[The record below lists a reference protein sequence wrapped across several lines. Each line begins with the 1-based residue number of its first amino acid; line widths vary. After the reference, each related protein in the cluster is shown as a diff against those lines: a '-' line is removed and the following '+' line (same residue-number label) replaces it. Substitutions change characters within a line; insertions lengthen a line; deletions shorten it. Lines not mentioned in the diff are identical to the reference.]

1 MKQISKTDFARL
13 RDYATILDNIRDEID
28 AVVNEANEK
37 IAAIMENFNN
47 YVDEGSGFV
56 SDLANEAEAYY
67 DERSEVWKDGETG
80 QMYYDWLT
88 DLQNCAS
95 ELESRSFE
103 LDASEITSEI
113 GAMCE
118 TINNVRQ
125 SPDE

>member
-13 RDYATILDNIRDEID
+13 RDYATVLDNIRDEID

-37 IAAIMENFNN
+37 IAAIMENLND
-47 YVDEGSGFV
+47 YIDEGNGFV
-56 SDLANEAEAYY
+56 SDLASEAESYY
-67 DERSEVWKDGETG
+67 DERSDNWRDGDNG
-80 QMYYDWLT
+80 QMYYDWLSEI
-88 DLQNCAS
+88 QNCAN
-95 ELESRSFE
+95 ELESRNFA

-113 GAMCE
+113 ESICE